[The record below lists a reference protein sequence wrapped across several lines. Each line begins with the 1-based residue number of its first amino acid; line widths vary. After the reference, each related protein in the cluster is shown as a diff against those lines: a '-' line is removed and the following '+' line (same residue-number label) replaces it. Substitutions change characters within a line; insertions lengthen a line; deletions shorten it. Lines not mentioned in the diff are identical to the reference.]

1 MYNKMINNHEII
13 DFNIWH
19 NNTLDRADRFM
30 ENAGRVSK
38 IIYNGATEF
47 DSNTINGS
55 VEKFNELVEFAKIHN
70 IEFDLITASA
80 SDNTHIN
87 VDKHVN
93 TYYWTTFWFS
103 MALARLSVSPNYQAN
118 NSICLDVENI
128 RVSEKTPIKYPYI
141 SMNKAPKLHR
151 AKMMDML
158 AKHDIID
165 NGIVIWRELTDN
177 YQFEYWN
184 QQIMLRDQVDGF
196 KSQETFPLEY
206 ALSFMQLV
214 PETDDIAFTIT
225 EKTAMPLFFNKP
237 FLVAGSIN
245 FHKKLQELGFKLYD
259 ELFDYSF
266 DSEPDTKIRYD
277 LIAQNVKRYTD
288 KSPSE
293 LKELYDS
300 VFEKCMYNK
309 RVILRLATNSNLVP
323 KPWQELVNH
332 QVLNKIQDYSVDLL
346 NFIRENENKFKEI

>member
-1 MYNKMINNHEII
+1 
-13 DFNIWH
+13 
-19 NNTLDRADRFM
+19 
-30 ENAGRVSK
+30 
-38 IIYNGATEF
+38 
-47 DSNTINGS
+47 
-55 VEKFNELVEFAKIHN
+55 
-70 IEFDLITASA
+70 
-80 SDNTHIN
+80 
-87 VDKHVN
+87 
-93 TYYWTTFWFS
+93 
-103 MALARLSVSPNYQAN
+103 
-118 NSICLDVENI
+118 
-128 RVSEKTPIKYPYI
+128 
-141 SMNKAPKLHR
+141 
-151 AKMMDML
+151 
-158 AKHDIID
+158 
-165 NGIVIWRELTDN
+165 
-177 YQFEYWN
+177 
-184 QQIMLRDQVDGF
+184 
-196 KSQETFPLEY
+196 
-206 ALSFMQLV
+206 MQLV
-214 PETDDIAFTIT
+214 PETDDMAFTIT

-288 KSPSE
+288 KSPAE